1 MKYAIVTL
9 FVLVTLF
16 ACSKKES
23 NGNLHI
29 TGNIKGLK
37 KGTLYIQKIVDTA
50 LMAIDTI
57 EINGDS
63 HFSSDLDIQSPEMY
77 YLFLDRGITNS
88 LDNNLSFFA
97 EAGSINIETSLE
109 YFNSDAKITG
119 SKNQEKYEE
128 YKKQLEQTGQNEMST
143 TDPDSRLMC
152 NNNNSVDVSYN
163 VQTTV
168 DSKHKLIVDFKV
180 TQNPNDLG
188 ELDNM
193 ALRAKKIF
201 KGKEFEALADKG
213 YYKAED
219 LKKCVDNGITPYV
232 TKQVYSNGTG
242 DRDFYTDKF
251 KFDKNQKVYI
261 CPAGKELQ
269 YYKERKKDG
278 KVIGYEYR
286 NYESCKGCEFKER
299 CTKSKKGRTIC
310 RHVDQDFLDTIDLQ
324 TELNMEKYKL
334 RQMIVEHPFG
344 TVKRSWGAYY
354 FLTKR
359 KFSVSAEI
367 SLSFL
372 VYNLKR
378 VISILGTKEIIK
390 RLRERKKPVLI

>member
-128 YKKQLEQTGQNEMST
+128 YKKIISRF
-143 TDPDSRLMC
+143 TDENLSLMEKKF
-152 NNNNSVDVSYN
+152 NAFKNKNMKM
-163 VQTTV
+163 V
-168 DSKHKLIVDFKV
+168 DSIETLQNLNLKRRYLFTTNFALNNKDSEVAPYLALSEISNINLKYLDTIQKTMSPKIAQSLYGKKLIQF
-180 TQNPNDLG
+180 
-188 ELDNM
+188 
-193 ALRAKKIF
+193 
-201 KGKEFEALADKG
+201 
-213 YYKAED
+213 
-219 LKKCVDNGITPYV
+219 
-232 TKQVYSNGTG
+232 
-242 DRDFYTDKF
+242 
-251 KFDKNQKVYI
+251 
-261 CPAGKELQ
+261 
-269 YYKERKKDG
+269 YKERKKQ
-278 KVIGYEYR
+278 E
-286 NYESCKGCEFKER
+286 
-299 CTKSKKGRTIC
+299 
-310 RHVDQDFLDTIDLQ
+310 
-324 TELNMEKYKL
+324 
-334 RQMIVEHPFG
+334 
-344 TVKRSWGAYY
+344 
-354 FLTKR
+354 
-359 KFSVSAEI
+359 
-367 SLSFL
+367 
-372 VYNLKR
+372 
-378 VISILGTKEIIK
+378 
-390 RLRERKKPVLI
+390 